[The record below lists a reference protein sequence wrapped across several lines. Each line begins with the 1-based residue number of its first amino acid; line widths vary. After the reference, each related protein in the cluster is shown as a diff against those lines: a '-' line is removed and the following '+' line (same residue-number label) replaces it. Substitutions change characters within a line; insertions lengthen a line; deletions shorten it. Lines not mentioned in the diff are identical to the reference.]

1 MCLTDRCQ
9 LGSASHMAVK
19 KSVKRLNTHIVFEI
33 ICIYF
38 IVLGLKNQKISFS
51 YYFLNRFH
59 SVYCLVVHYFIT
71 DELLFEP
78 YTVPLAYACFS
89 NFIKFADR
97 LVKILVALS

>member
-1 MCLTDRCQ
+1 MSTWISESR
-9 LGSASHMAVK
+9 GSEIVGK
-19 KSVKRLNTHIVFEI
+19 KVEYTHCFRNNL
-33 ICIYF
+33 YL
-38 IVLGLKNQKISFS
+38 LGLKNQKISFS
-51 YYFLNRFH
+51 YYFLNLFH

-89 NFIKFADR
+89 NFIKFVNI

>member
-9 LGSASHMAVK
+9 LGSASHMAVR

-33 ICIYF
+33 IYL
-38 IVLGLKNQKISFS
+38 LGLKNQKISFS
-51 YYFLNRFH
+51 YYFLNLFH

-78 YTVPLAYACFS
+78 YTVPLAYGCFS
-89 NFIKFADR
+89 NFIKFANI